1 MTHPRS
7 YHRTRSA
14 SKMADWCKARKLD
27 KLVAAVRNSPL
38 RKLFLGGGPS
48 FTELPHDVVL
58 GLYKLFRPE
67 VEELERMLNRD
78 LSSWKSMDERHPSQG
93 QQC

>member
-1 MTHPRS
+1 
-7 YHRTRSA
+7 
-14 SKMADWCKARKLD
+14 MADWCKARKLD

-48 FTELPHDVVL
+48 FAEPPHDVVL

-67 VEELERMLNRD
+67 VEELESMLNRD
-78 LSSWKSMDERHPSQG
+78 LSAWKSMDERRLSRAQRCG
-93 QQC
+93 